1 MIFYIKQEENY
12 DDRFFFF
19 KKIGDKINQTMINT
33 AALEIGGLLSIMQ
46 PLVSI
51 RKSN

>member
-1 MIFYIKQEENY
+1 MMIG
-12 DDRFFFF
+12 FFSF